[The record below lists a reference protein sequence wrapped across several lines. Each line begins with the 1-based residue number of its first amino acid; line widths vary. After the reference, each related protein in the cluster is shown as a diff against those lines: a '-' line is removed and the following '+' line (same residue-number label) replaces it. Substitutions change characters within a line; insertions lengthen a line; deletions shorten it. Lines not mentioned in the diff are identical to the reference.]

1 MSKSLNS
8 TDPVSSF
15 NLIWFFRANKKIES
29 MHKNRESEVAQL
41 QAMLRKAEMRVNNL
55 ERTVEQKAQENVE
68 LTAICD
74 ELISKVG
81 K

>member
-1 MSKSLNS
+1 
-8 TDPVSSF
+8 
-15 NLIWFFRANKKIES
+15 

-68 LTAICD
+68 LTSICD
-74 ELISKVG
+74 DLISKVG